1 MTEPLLHVQAPS
13 HVQAPL
19 HVEPLLRVES
29 LSKHFPVTKGVFGR
43 VHGHVRA
50 VDDVSFEI
58 APGETLG
65 LVGESGCGKST
76 VGRAL
81 LRLHSPTSGQVWFGG
96 RNLAELGTE
105 ELQRTRRD
113 MQIVFQ
119 DPYSSLNPRMRVFD
133 IVGEALAVHGVARGE
148 ELRRRVF
155 ELLDMVG
162 VSARW
167 ADRYAHEFSGGQRQ
181 RIGIARA
188 IALSPKLLVCDEAV
202 SALDVSI
209 QAQVINLLIRLRE
222 QLGLS
227 YLFISHD
234 LSVVRHIS
242 HRVMVMYLG
251 RVVELGPTADLFEQ
265 PAHPYTR
272 ALLSAVPV
280 ADPRHKPERVV
291 LAGDVP
297 SPLNPPSG
305 CHFHTRCPA
314 AFDRCSKEA
323 PQLYTLG
330 TRRTVRCFHAEGLP
344 EDGDWFAELNSRLE
358 AAQRTREAQ
367 SNLEPAPTEQSESA
381 RRGVSTDDVE
391 LVGAPKAAALA
402 SDRTNG
408 ADWIDQATSPIESL
422 FTPAAEASTVDL
434 PLSPLRRAVLWGA
447 LVMVVCG
454 AFAASRGAARQA
466 QARRDVA
473 ALAAEV
479 RGQLLAKGQLPKA
492 LGVLGYRLGFALG
505 RRDTTDPWGNAYQ
518 YHQDQEPGRFAL
530 WSMGPDGQSQTK
542 DDIVAPGAQ

>member
-1 MTEPLLHVQAPS
+1 MTEPQATFESP
-13 HVQAPL
+13 P

-58 APGETLG
+58 EHGETLG

-81 LRLHSPTSGQVWFGG
+81 LRLHPPTSGRVWFGG
-96 RNLAELGTE
+96 RNLAELTAA
-105 ELQRTRRD
+105 ELQSVRRD

-148 ELRRRVF
+148 EQRRRVF
-155 ELLDMVG
+155 ELLDKVG

-188 IALSPKLLVCDEAV
+188 IALNPKLLVCDEAV

-251 RVVELGPTADLFEQ
+251 QVVELGPTAELFEKA
-265 PAHPYTR
+265 AHPYTR

-280 ADPRHKPERVV
+280 ADPRHVPDRVV
-291 LAGDVP
+291 LGGDVP

-305 CHFHTRCPA
+305 CRFHTRCPA
-314 AFDRCSKEA
+314 AFDRCGKEA

-330 TRRTVRCFHAEGLP
+330 TRRTVRCFLAEGLAQ
-344 EDGDWFAELNSRLE
+344 DGDWYAELSSRLD
-358 AAQRTREAQ
+358 AAERTRQERAGLTQ
-367 SNLEPAPTEQSESA
+367 VREGAPVGADHGDLESA
-381 RRGVSTDDVE
+381 PNHA
-391 LVGAPKAAALA
+391 APANGRA
-402 SDRTNG
+402 NG
-408 ADWIDQATSPIESL
+408 ADWIDDAVLPVESL
-422 FTPAAEASTVDL
+422 FPPVNRASL
-434 PLSPLRRAVLWGA
+434 NEPPLSPLRRAFLACLLATVA
-447 LVMVVCG
+447 LG

-466 QARRDVA
+466 QARREAA

-479 RGQLLAKGQLPKA
+479 SGQLEGKGQLPKS
-492 LGVLGYRLGFALG
+492 LGALGYRMGFALG
-505 RRDTTDPWGNAYQ
+505 RRDPTDPWGNAYQ
-518 YHQDQEPGRFAL
+518 YRQDHEPGSFAL
-530 WSMGPDGQSQTK
+530 WSAGPDGKSQTK
-542 DDIVAPGAQ
+542 DDIVAAGAP